1 MRVLQ
6 AMAGAAHGGA
16 ETYFVD
22 MVTALHRAGLDQKVV
37 IRTNPERAAILREAG
52 IEPYELPFG
61 GLLDMVSR
69 SRLGRI
75 IAYYKPDIVQSWMNR
90 ATRFVSSPPGA
101 EGFVHVGWLGGYYK
115 LSNYHVCGH
124 LVGVTPDIRSHQVAG
139 GLSDDCAHYIP
150 PFARAET
157 APAVPRRSL
166 ATPDGAP
173 LFLGLGR
180 LHEKK
185 AFDILIKAAALI
197 PAAYLWIA
205 GDGPLEGALVE
216 LIEELNV
223 ADRVKLL
230 GWRDDR
236 EALFAAA
243 DYCVMPS
250 RFEPF
255 GTVMI
260 EAWAQNVP
268 LIAAA
273 AVGPSGL
280 IEDGDTGLLVPV
292 DDVDA
297 LAGAMRILIADPI
310 LRARLVAAAR
320 KEFDARFTESAVVA
334 QYLDLY
340 ESILKPCG
348 PSN

>member
-1 MRVLQ
+1 MRVVQ

-22 MVTALHRAGLDQKVV
+22 MVTALHRAGLDQTVV
-37 IRTNPERAAILREAG
+37 IRTNAERAAVLRDAG

-69 SRLGRI
+69 SRLARI
-75 IAYYKPDIVQSWMNR
+75 IAAFQPDIVQSWMNR
-90 ATRFVSSPPGA
+90 ATRFVPRPAGA
-101 EGFVHVGWLGGYYK
+101 ERFVHVGWLGGYYK
-115 LSNYHVCGH
+115 LSNYYACGH
-124 LVGVTPDIRSHQVAG
+124 LVGVTPDIRAHCVEG

-150 PFARAET
+150 TFARAET
-157 APAVPRRSL
+157 APAVPREEL

-173 LFLGLGR
+173 LFLGMGR

-185 AFDILIKAAALI
+185 AFDILIRAI
-197 PAAYLWIA
+197 DQVGGAYLWIA
-205 GDGPLEGALVE
+205 GDGPLEGE
-216 LIEELNV
+216 LAGLIAELNV
-223 ADRVKLL
+223 GDRVRLL

-260 EAWAQNVP
+260 EAWAHNVP

-273 AVGPSGL
+273 AEGPKGL
-280 IEDGDTGLLVPV
+280 IEDGDTGLLVPI
-292 DDVDA
+292 DDSEA
-297 LAGAMRILIADPI
+297 LARAMKILIADPI
-310 LRARLVAAAR
+310 LRTRLVTAAR
-320 KEFDARFTESAVVA
+320 TAFEARFTEDAVVA
-334 QYLDLY
+334 QYHDLY
-340 ESILKPCG
+340 ENILK
-348 PSN
+348 S

>member
-22 MVTALHRAGLDQKVV
+22 MVTALHRAGLDQTVV
-37 IRTNPERAAILREAG
+37 IRTNPERAGVLRDAG
-52 IEPYELPFG
+52 IDPYQLPFG
-61 GLLDMVSR
+61 GPLDVFSK

-75 IAYYKPDIVQSWMNR
+75 ISASQPDIVQSWMNR
-90 ATRFVSSPPGA
+90 ATRFVSRPTGA
-101 EGFVHVGWLGGYYK
+101 QAFVHVGWLGGYYK
-115 LSNYHVCGH
+115 LANYRACGH
-124 LVGVTPDIRSHQVAG
+124 LVGVTPDIRAHQVAG

-150 PFARAET
+150 TFAVAET
-157 APAVPRRSL
+157 MPAVPRETF
-166 ATPDGAP
+166 ATPDDAP
-173 LFLGLGR
+173 LFLSLGR

-185 AFDILIKAAALI
+185 AFDILIRAAALV
-197 PAAYLWIA
+197 PGAYVWIA
-205 GDGPLEGALVE
+205 GDGPLEGKLAA

-236 EALFAAA
+236 EALFGAA
-243 DYCVMPS
+243 DYCVLPS

-273 AVGPSGL
+273 AKGPKGL
-280 IEDGDTGLLVPV
+280 IEDGKTGLLVPI

-297 LAGAMRILIADPI
+297 LARAMKFLIADPI
-310 LRARLVAAAR
+310 LRARLVAGAGEA
-320 KEFDARFTESAVVA
+320 FAARFTEDAVVA
-334 QYLDLY
+334 QYLDFY
-340 ESILKPCG
+340 EDILKP
-348 PSN
+348 

>member
-6 AMAGAAHGGA
+6 VMAGAAHGGA
-16 ETYFVD
+16 ETYFID
-22 MVTALHRAGLDQKVV
+22 MVTALHRAGLDQTVV
-37 IRTNPERAAILREAG
+37 IRTNAERAAELREAG
-52 IEPYELPFG
+52 IEPYQLPFG
-61 GLLDMVSR
+61 GWVDVFSR
-69 SRLGRI
+69 SRLDRI
-75 IAYYKPDIVQSWMNR
+75 ISDFQPDIVQSWMNR
-90 ATRFVSSPPGA
+90 ATGFVSHPAGA
-101 EGFVHVGWLGGYYK
+101 ITFVHVGWLGGYYK
-115 LSNYHVCGH
+115 LSNYHACGH
-124 LVGVTPDIRSHQVAG
+124 LVGVTPDIRGHCVEG
-139 GLSDDCAHYIP
+139 GLRDDCAHYIP
-150 PFARAET
+150 TFARTQT
-157 APAVPRRSL
+157 APAVPRETL

-185 AFDILIKAAALI
+185 AFDILIKALALI
-197 PAAYLWIA
+197 PGAYLWIA
-205 GDGPLEGALVE
+205 GDGPLEGELTD

-273 AVGPSGL
+273 AEGPKGL
-280 IEDGDTGLLVPV
+280 IEDAHTGLLVPI

-297 LAGAMRILIADPI
+297 LAGAMRFLIADAM
-310 LRARLVAAAR
+310 LRARLVAGARAAF
-320 KEFDARFTESAVVA
+320 EARFTEDAVVA

-340 ESILKPCG
+340 EKILKP
-348 PSN
+348 